1 MDRELVLGAK
11 QLIEDSNLTVYVDWI
26 EDGDV
31 DRTTVD
37 KNRAALL
44 RERMAQCDALFYAH
58 TPNASLSRWCP
69 WELGYFDALN
79 APDERVFVMA
89 IVEDRETFKGQEYLD
104 LYPTVDP
111 SSYKPAPKRAVR
123 RTEPVERLA
132 ERLLRD
138 NFGFRGPFL

>member
-1 MDRELVLGAK
+1 MS
-11 QLIEDSNLTVYVDWI
+11 IERRWTKTVQHCSAS
-26 EDGDV
+26 E
-31 DRTTVD
+31 
-37 KNRAALL
+37 
-44 RERMAQCDALFYAH
+44 QCDALFYAH

-111 SSYKPAPKRAVR
+111 SSYKPSPKRGIAVNQL
-123 RTEPVERLA
+123 PSLPSVC
-132 ERLLRD
+132 
-138 NFGFRGPFL
+138 FGTVSGCGAPFFRK